1 MYVYLAKFM
10 TVCKQKLKLD
20 VNVLP
25 REIQNIVGNEYY
37 FQTCSRD
44 LEN

>member
-10 TVCKQKLKLD
+10 AVCKQKLKLD

-25 REIQNIVGNEYY
+25 REIPNMVGNEYY
-37 FQTCSRD
+37 FQTFSRD
-44 LEN
+44 SQN